1 MRLIYLSLSWI
12 AGIYLGMWAGFH
24 WAAIAALAG
33 VALLALLLRRG
44 KALLLVL
51 CLIALVAGIFRFQ
64 TTVPAV
70 DESALQFYNDKDAV
84 QIKGLV
90 AADPEPTDSAVA
102 LRLEAREIKVGEVW
116 RDASGVVLV
125 YAPRFPYPDFFPSDG
140 SRDPPYYR
148 YGDLLQV
155 EGELETPAEFEGFD
169 WQEYLALQGIHSII
183 YYPAQMELLA
193 SGQGS
198 DLHEWL
204 YGLRN
209 RMSESLEDAL
219 HEPQGSLA
227 QAILIGKRSTL
238 PDELKESFAQ
248 SGTGHVLAISG
259 LHIGIVG
266 GIALSFGAWLFG
278 RRRPTYFLLALV
290 AIWGYALLT
299 GLHAP
304 ALRAAIMVSLW
315 LFADYIGR
323 PRSAL
328 PSLLFAA
335 ALMIGI
341 HPSVLR
347 EVSFQMSFAAIVG
360 LILLTPR
367 FQSWGRRAIG
377 ATEGRREAVG
387 FVIDSLS
394 FTLGAVLATLPII
407 AYHFHQISLVAL
419 PANFFALPALPGA
432 IGTAALVAI
441 FGLFAPPLA
450 QVLGW
455 VTWLFLSY
463 MIEVIE
469 FFSSLPFASI
479 ELKEVGA
486 PFVWGYY
493 VVLGAGLWA
502 CSNWSRL
509 VATMS
514 KAKARISLV
523 PKLYR
528 RVPAKFVVP
537 LLIVVAALVWTA
549 AFTVPDNRLHVFF
562 LDVGQGDAILIQKGH
577 QQILIDGGPDP
588 EKMCLELGDKL
599 PFWDRTIEMV
609 ILTHPEKDHIT
620 GLVEVLQRYEVKR
633 VLTSGQECN
642 SSVCM
647 EWRRLIEEKYIEHTI
662 AQAGQRIAL
671 SAEVSLEVLHPQ
683 GTLLQ
688 ATASDVNNNSVVLR
702 LVFHDFSLLLT
713 GDIFE
718 EAEQHLLGQS
728 FSLRSTALKVP
739 HHGSATSSCS
749 EFLDEVE
756 PQLAV
761 ISAGEGNPFGHPSP
775 EVVERLRE
783 MVGEDSIYL
792 TSEQGTIELITD
804 GDRLW
809 ARTER

>member
-1 MRLIYLSLSWI
+1 MRLIYLSSSWI
-12 AGIYLGMWAGFH
+12 IGIYLGMWAGFH
-24 WAAIAALAG
+24 WAAIAAVAG
-33 VALLALLLRRG
+33 VALLAFLLRRG

-51 CLIALVAGIFRFQ
+51 CLIVLVGGIFRFQ
-64 TTVPAV
+64 TTVPNV
-70 DESALQFYNDKDAV
+70 DESTLQFHNDKGVV

-102 LRLEAREIKVGEVW
+102 LRLDAREIKVGEVW

-125 YAPRFPYPDFFPSDG
+125 YAPRFPSPDFLFSHGP
-140 SRDPPYYR
+140 RDPPYYR
-148 YGDLLQV
+148 YGDLVQV
-155 EGELETPAEFEGFD
+155 EGELETPPEFEGFD
-169 WQEYLALQGIHSII
+169 WREYLARQGIHSII

-193 SGQGS
+193 SGQGFKPQQ
-198 DLHEWL
+198 WL

-227 QAILIGKRSTL
+227 QATLLGKRSNI
-238 PDELKESFAQ
+238 PDELRDSLSQ
-248 SGTGHVLAISG
+248 TGTAHVIAISG
-259 LHIGIVG
+259 LHIAIVG
-266 GIALSFGAWLFG
+266 GIALSFWAWLFG

-328 PSLLFAA
+328 TSLLFAA

-341 HPSVLR
+341 HPSIMR
-347 EVSFQMSFAAIVG
+347 EVSFQMSFAAMAG

-367 FQSWGRRAIG
+367 FRSWGRRALKLTDG
-377 ATEGRREAVG
+377 GRTGLG
-387 FVIDSLS
+387 FVVDSLS
-394 FTLGAVLATLPII
+394 ITLGAVLAIMPII
-407 AYHFHQISLVAL
+407 AYYFHQISLVVL

-455 VTWLFLSY
+455 VAWLFLSY

-502 CSNWSRL
+502 CSNRSRL
-509 VATMS
+509 GATMS
-514 KAKARISLV
+514 KAKARLSLV
-523 PKLYR
+523 PELFR

-537 LLIVVAALVWTA
+537 LLIVVAALVWIA

-588 EKMCLELGDKL
+588 EKVSLELGDKL
-599 PFWDRTIEMV
+599 PFWDRTIELV
-609 ILTHPEKDHIT
+609 ILTHPEVDHIT
-620 GLVEVLQRYEVKR
+620 GLVEVLQRYEVKQ
-633 VLTSGQECN
+633 VLTSGQECD
-642 SSVCM
+642 SSVCV
-647 EWRRLIEEKYIEHTI
+647 EWRRLIEEKDIEHTI
-662 AQAGQRIAL
+662 ARAGQRIAL
-671 SAEVSLEVLHPQ
+671 SGEVSLEVLHPQ
-683 GTLLQ
+683 RTLLQ
-688 ATASDVNNNSVVLR
+688 ATASDVNNNSLVMR
-702 LVFHDFSLLLT
+702 LVFHDFSLLLP
-713 GDIFE
+713 GDVFE
-718 EAEQHLLGQS
+718 EAEQHLLDRR

-739 HHGSATSSCS
+739 HHGSDTSSCS
-749 EFLDEVE
+749 EFLTGVD

-761 ISAGEGNPFGHPSP
+761 ISVGEGNPFGHPSP
-775 EVVERLRE
+775 EVVERLGE
-783 MVGEDSIYL
+783 MVGEDSVYL
-792 TSEQGTIELITD
+792 TSQQGTIELITD
-804 GDRLW
+804 GKRLW
-809 ARTER
+809 VRTER

>member
-1 MRLIYLSLSWI
+1 
-12 AGIYLGMWAGFH
+12 MWAGFD
-24 WAAIAALAG
+24 WVAIAALAG
-33 VALLALLLRRG
+33 VALLAFLLRRR
-44 KALLLVL
+44 KALLLAL
-51 CLIALVAGIFRFQ
+51 CLIVLVAGIFRFQ
-64 TTVPAV
+64 TTVPTV
-70 DESALQFYNDKDAV
+70 DESTLQFHNDKGIA

-102 LRLEAREIKVGEVW
+102 LRLEAREIKVGEAW
-116 RDASGVVLV
+116 REVSGVVLV
-125 YAPRFPYPDFFPSDG
+125 YAPQFPSPDFLPSDG

-155 EGELETPAEFEGFD
+155 EGELETPPEFEGFD
-169 WQEYLALQGIHSII
+169 WREYLARRGIHSII
-183 YYPAQMELLA
+183 VYPAQMELLA

-198 DLHEWL
+198 KPQEWL

-209 RMSESLEDAL
+209 RMSQSLEDAL

-227 QAILIGKRSTL
+227 QAILLSKRSTI
-238 PDELKESFAQ
+238 PDELRDSLSQ
-248 SGTGHVLAISG
+248 TGTAHVIAVSG
-259 LHIGIVG
+259 LHIAIVG
-266 GIALSFGAWLFG
+266 GIALSFSVWLFG

-328 PSLLFAA
+328 PSLIFAA

-341 HPSVLR
+341 HPSILR
-347 EVSFQMSFAAIVG
+347 EVSFQMSFAAMAG

-367 FQSWGRRAIG
+367 FRSWGGRVFG
-377 ATEGRREAVG
+377 ATEGRRKGVG

-394 FTLGAVLATLPII
+394 LTLGAVLATLPII
-407 AYHFHQISLVAL
+407 AYYFHQISLVAL

-455 VTWLFLSY
+455 VAWLSLSY
-463 MIEVIE
+463 MIEVVQ
-469 FFSSLPFASI
+469 FFSALPFASI

-493 VVLGAGLWA
+493 VVMVAGLWA
-502 CSNWSRL
+502 CTNWSRL
-509 VATMS
+509 GATMS
-514 KAKARISLV
+514 KAKARLSLA
-523 PKLYR
+523 PGLYR

-537 LLIVVAALVWTA
+537 PLIVVAALVWTA
-549 AFTVPDNRLHVFF
+549 AFTLPDNRLHVFF

-577 QQILIDGGPDP
+577 QQILIDGGPDS
-588 EKMCLELGDKL
+588 EKICLELGDKL
-599 PFWDRTIEMV
+599 PFWDRTIELV
-609 ILTHPEKDHIT
+609 ILTHPEADHIT
-620 GLVEVLQRYEVKR
+620 GLVEVLERYEVKH
-633 VLTSGQECN
+633 VLTSGQQCD
-642 SSVCM
+642 SSVCR
-647 EWRRLIEEKYIEHTI
+647 EWRRLIEEKDVERTI
-662 AQAGQRIAL
+662 ARAGQRIAL
-671 SAEVSLEVLHPQ
+671 AEEVVLEVLHPQ
-683 GTLLQ
+683 ETLLQ

-702 LVFHDFSLLLT
+702 LVFRDFSLLLT

-718 EAEQHLLGQS
+718 EAEQHLLGQRS
-728 FSLRSTALKVP
+728 SLRSTALKVP
-739 HHGSATSSCS
+739 HHGSETSSCS
-749 EFLDEVE
+749 EFLSEVD

-761 ISAGEGNPFGHPSP
+761 SSVGAENPFGHPSA
-775 EVVERLRE
+775 EVVERLGE
-783 MVGEDSIYL
+783 MIGEDNVYL

-804 GDRLW
+804 GKRLW
-809 ARTER
+809 LRTER